1 MAYKIGVIS
10 QKGGVGKSTIARLL
24 AVEYARLGWDVLIA
38 DLDTSQATSFEWNGR
53 RIKNEV
59 EPHVAVQQFPN
70 VKMAL
75 KKNDDVY
82 DMIIFDGAPHAT
94 KATEEIANS
103 SDLVILPTGNSPD
116 DLNPQIRLA
125 HELKKRGTAF
135 NKISFAMSRIGDS
148 ESEYNDVLDYLGAT
162 GYFILDGAIQERV
175 GYRRAIS
182 EGKAL
187 SETQYKSL
195 NSKAEMFVQSVVD
208 RFDSIK

>member
-1 MAYKIGVIS
+1 MSYKIGVVS

-38 DLDTSQATSFEWNGR
+38 DLDTSQATSYEWNGR
-53 RIKNEV
+53 RIENEI

-75 KKNDDVY
+75 KKNEEVY

-125 HELKKRGTAF
+125 HELKKKGLSLK
-135 NKISFAMSRIGDS
+135 KIAFAMSRVGDS
-148 ESEYNDVLDYLGAT
+148 DSEYNDVVEYLGAT
-162 GYFILDGAIQERV
+162 GYFVLDGGIQEKV

-182 EGKAL
+182 DGKAL

-195 NSKAEMFVQSVVD
+195 NSKAESFVQAVVD
-208 RFDSIK
+208 RFDAIK